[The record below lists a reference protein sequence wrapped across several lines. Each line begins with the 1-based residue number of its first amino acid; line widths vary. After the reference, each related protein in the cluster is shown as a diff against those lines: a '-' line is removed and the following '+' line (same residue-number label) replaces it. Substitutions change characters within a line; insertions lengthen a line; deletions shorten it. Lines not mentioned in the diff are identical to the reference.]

1 MFWPSLRSNV
11 LSNFN
16 TMSLL
21 PMYVYV
27 TPSNVPASFTC
38 CPECFAWTPG
48 TMWRSVH
55 LCYQQLLLFMLCF
68 NCTMRVV
75 YCLLLDLLLRRRL
88 TFLFVPLPLTLPA
101 SPTLCMLLSFLCCV
115 VSSSP
120 SLSRS
125 LFPFLDTIL
134 HFCPSVSIPS
144 SAHSASISVSA
155 RVKVEQHALTDS
167 WKSNEIL
174 LVGASLRSPWTESS
188 TGINLLLF
196 QPGWIRCLDGWT
208 QPVHINLGMAIN
220 LSASLRCKWCLWS
233 CRQDSCL
240 SVRER
245 FKAGWF
251 RRASSACVAAP
262 STMLDEGA
270 KGFSIV
276 KS

>member
-1 MFWPSLRSNV
+1 MYRHLSLAALNV
-11 LSNFN
+11 SHGLQALCGVLFTFVISSFCFSCFVSIARCALSIVF
-16 TMSLL
+16 
-21 PMYVYV
+21 
-27 TPSNVPASFTC
+27 F
-38 CPECFAWTPG
+38 
-48 TMWRSVH
+48 
-55 LCYQQLLLFMLCF
+55 
-68 NCTMRVV
+68 
-75 YCLLLDLLLRRRL
+75 LDLLLRRRL

-174 LVGASLRSPWTESS
+174 LVGASLRLSWTESS
-188 TGINLLLF
+188 TRINLLLF

-220 LSASLRCKWCLWS
+220 LSASLRCKWRLWS
-233 CRQDSCL
+233 CRQESCL

-251 RRASSACVAAP
+251 RRASSACVHAAP

-270 KGFSIV
+270 KGFSMV